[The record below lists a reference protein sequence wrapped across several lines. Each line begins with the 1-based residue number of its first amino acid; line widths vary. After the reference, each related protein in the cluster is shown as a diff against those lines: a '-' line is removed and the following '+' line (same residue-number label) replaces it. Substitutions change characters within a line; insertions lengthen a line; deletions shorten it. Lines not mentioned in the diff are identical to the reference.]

1 MSEYYIKEYGHIM
14 KVIGQEK
21 QQKIRR
27 KASAA
32 LLVCDSRTGAPIGR
46 ILDMSARG
54 MKLVSSEPAM
64 VRRIYYCRIP
74 LKRKIDGCSEIFL
87 DAECRWCRK
96 SEETGQYNS
105 GYIIRFP
112 SPKEAGIIGKLIHSW
127 MADQANFMNARHTT
141 TAGKSQAK

>member
-1 MSEYYIKEYGHIM
+1 MKIAGKE
-14 KVIGQEK
+14 E

-27 KASAA
+27 KASTA
-32 LLVCDSRTGAPIGR
+32 LLVCDSRAGTPIGR

-54 MKLVSSEPAM
+54 MKLVSAEPVI

-74 LKRKIDGCSEIFL
+74 LKRKIDGCSEVFL

-112 SPKEAGIIGKLIHSW
+112 SPKDASIIGKLIHSW
-127 MADQANFMNARHTT
+127 MADHANLMNARYIVTES
-141 TAGKSQAK
+141 KSQTG